1 MPRKKK
7 IDSQPAA
14 AEKKTGVFIS
24 LSEEHM
30 RKLELLAKQDHNC
43 TIELHAQKILTH
55 YLANMNFYFTR

>member
-7 IDSQPAA
+7 IDSQPVVE
-14 AEKKTGVFIS
+14 EKKTGVFIS

>member
-24 LSEEHM
+24 LSEAHM
-30 RKLELLAKQDHNC
+30 RKLEHLAKQDHNC

>member
-7 IDSQPAA
+7 IDSQSAA
-14 AEKKTGVFIS
+14 EEKKTGVFIS

-30 RKLELLAKQDHNC
+30 RKLALLAKQDHNC
-43 TIELHAQKILTH
+43 SIELHAQKILTH